1 MSGKRLSIFSPA
13 ILRQALRQA
22 GNVVAPHDVPEVLH
36 YVIRDSQYADLDK
49 LHLVLLCDGSVQQL
63 RYGTAAGGTQPKE
76 KQFFM
81 WRNSRSKELYDL
93 MPASAHE
100 QVQDSPSWRQIAK

>member
-1 MSGKRLSIFSPA
+1 MV
-13 ILRQALRQA
+13 AL
-22 GNVVAPHDVPEVLH
+22 HDIPEVLL
-36 YVIRDSQYADLDK
+36 YVIRDGQYADLDK

-63 RYGTAAGGTQPKE
+63 RYGPAAGNNQPKQ

-100 QVQDSPSWRQIAK
+100 QVQDSPAWRQIAK